1 MLGALSPVIE
11 SIMITQSVHPRSY
24 DAVQLGE
31 AAQKF
36 GLPVAIDPQLE
47 SALEQVYANL
57 KPDGALVITG
67 SIFIAAGARQYW
79 FEKKINLKHA

>member
-11 SIMITQSVHPRSY
+11 SIMVTQSVHPRSY
-24 DAVQLGE
+24 DAAQLGE

-36 GLPVAIDPQLE
+36 GLPVAVNPQLE
-47 SALEQVYANL
+47 SALEQAYTNL

-79 FEKKINLKHA
+79 FEKKTSLKLA